1 MEKYDLFKDVAERTG
16 GDVYIGVV
24 GPVRTG
30 KSTLI
35 RRLMELVVLPGIEDP
50 SDLER
55 ARDALPQ
62 SGTGRQIMTSEPK
75 FIPDDGVSVTMADD
89 VRFRIRFVDC
99 VGYTVPGAEGY
110 EEDEGQPRLVDS
122 PWFEEKVP
130 FETAAEVGTRKVIQD
145 HATVG
150 LVVTTD
156 GSFGEL
162 DREAYVSAEERVV
175 GELASLG
182 KPFVVILNS
191 SHPDEA
197 ETEQLREDL
206 EAAYGVPVLA
216 VNGPLLLDGD
226 VSRILEELLYEF
238 PVKDLKIEPP
248 TWVQVLPA
256 DNALRTAFQDAIAQA
271 AGEVKKVRDVSSAV
285 ASLSG
290 SDLIGEVRLQDLDLG
305 TGVAHVTSQAKPGLF
320 QETLSDLYGKDVS
333 AEADLMAAW
342 SEMVRAKAAYDQV
355 AEALEDVRNAG
366 YGLVPPSMTEMVF
379 EDPEIIRQGNR
390 FGVRLKAG
398 APSIHMIR
406 ADIQTEVTPII
417 GSEKQSEELMQ
428 YLIDRFEAD
437 PKLLWQSDLFGKSL
451 ADLAREGI
459 QNKLV
464 HMPENVRGKIQETIQ
479 RIVNEGSAGLI
490 CIII

>member
-1 MEKYDLFKDVAERTG
+1 
-16 GDVYIGVV
+16 
-24 GPVRTG
+24 
-30 KSTLI
+30 
-35 RRLMELVVLPGIEDP
+35 MELVVLPAIEEGP
-50 SDLER
+50 DLER

-75 FIPDDGVSVTMADD
+75 FIPDDGVAVTMAGD
-89 VRFRIRFVDC
+89 VRFRVRFVDC
-99 VGYTVPGAEGY
+99 VGYSVPGAEGY
-110 EEDEGQPRLVDS
+110 EQEDGQPRLVDS

-130 FETAAEVGTRKVIQD
+130 FETAAEVGTQKVIQD

-156 GSFGEL
+156 GSFGDL
-162 DREAYVSAEERVV
+162 DRGAYVEAEERVV
-175 GELASLG
+175 NELRSLG

-191 SHPDEA
+191 SHPEHP
-197 ETEQLREDL
+197 ETQALREQLESL
-206 EAAYGVPVLA
+206 YGVPVLA
-216 VNGPLLLDGD
+216 VNGPLLLEGD
-226 VSRILEELLYEF
+226 VSRILEEMLYEF
-238 PVKDLKIEPP
+238 PVKDLDIQAPA
-248 TWVQVLPA
+248 WVQVLPE
-256 DNALRTAFQDAIAQA
+256 DNELHQAFDAAISEA
-271 AGEVKKVRDVSSAV
+271 AGEVTRVRDVSTAV
-285 ASLSG
+285 ATLSAF
-290 SDLIGEVRLQDLDLG
+290 DLVQEARLEDLDLG
-305 TGVAHVTSQAKPGLF
+305 TGTAHVTTQAKAGLF
-320 QETLSDLYGKDVS
+320 QKTLSDIYGKDVS
-333 AEADLMAAW
+333 GEAEMMAAW
-342 SEMVRAKAAYDQV
+342 SEMVRAKAAYDKV
-355 AEALEDVRNAG
+355 ATALEDVKQIG

-390 FGVRLKAG
+390 FGVRLRAG
-398 APSIHMIR
+398 APSVHMIR

-428 YLIDRFEAD
+428 YLMDRFEAD